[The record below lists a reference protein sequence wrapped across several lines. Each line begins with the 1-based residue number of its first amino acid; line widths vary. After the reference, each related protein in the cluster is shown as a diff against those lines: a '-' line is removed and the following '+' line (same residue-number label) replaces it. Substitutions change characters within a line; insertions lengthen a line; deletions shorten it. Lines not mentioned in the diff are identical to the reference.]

1 MVDRALRRSM
11 TRLLAKPGLF
21 NIARGAHD
29 PPMSAQFLKR
39 LGYVAIAL
47 FAFVATSA
55 LIHSLLP
62 PIIPKGVAA
71 KLEFFAQHKDEFDTL
86 LVGTSS
92 IYYSVSP
99 EIFDQTTEENGL
111 PTRTFNFGIDAM
123 HPPENFYVLE
133 QILKTNPRNL
143 KWVFVEAADIET
155 KLHKILGTERAV
167 YWHDWPRTKLA
178 LRKALNPR
186 GHAPWYI
193 RISRLWVARRALTA
207 HLTLFA
213 QRFANVGRAVEL
225 LSHRNDDRKL
235 EVEVELGP
243 RRDGYRLAG
252 HAMSAEQA
260 ASFQERLA
268 QEIAQARPKPLD
280 LYADEAYR
288 AYAQR
293 IRSIGAAP
301 LFVVPPLI
309 FQSPVSF
316 REPPPAPGPLL
327 SFSDARAYPMLFD
340 TQFRIDDAHL
350 TKEGA
355 EEFTRL
361 LAQEFVRRV
370 RQP

>member
-1 MVDRALRRSM
+1 MRKTLLNYFFCAAMAL
-11 TRLLAKPGLF
+11 A
-21 NIARGAHD
+21 
-29 PPMSAQFLKR
+29 
-39 LGYVAIAL
+39 
-47 FAFVATSA
+47 AFVATSA
-55 LIHSLLP
+55 LFHALLP

-71 KLEFFAQHKDEFDTL
+71 KLEFFAQNKDAFDTL

-99 EIFDQTTEENGL
+99 EIFDRTTNESGL
-111 PTRTFNFGIDAM
+111 PTRAFNFGIDAM
-123 HPPENFYVLE
+123 HPPENFYVLD
-133 QILKTNPRNL
+133 QILRTQPRNL
-143 KWVFVEAADIET
+143 KWVFLETADIET
-155 KLHKILGTERAV
+155 KLHKVLGTERAV

-186 GHAPWYI
+186 GDARWYI
-193 RISRLWVARRALTA
+193 RISRLWVARRDLTA
-207 HLTLFA
+207 HLKLFA
-213 QRFANVGRAVEL
+213 QRFVCAGRGMEL
-225 LSHRNDDRKL
+225 IFPKKNDRTNEAEL
-235 EVEVELGP
+235 ELGP

-260 ASFQERLA
+260 ASFEKQLA

-280 LYADEAYR
+280 PVADEAYR
-288 AYAQR
+288 DYAQR
-293 IRSIGAAP
+293 IRAIGATP

-309 FQSPVSF
+309 FQSPVGF

-327 SFSDARAYPMLFD
+327 SFNDVRAYPMLFD

>member
-1 MVDRALRRSM
+1 
-11 TRLLAKPGLF
+11 
-21 NIARGAHD
+21 
-29 PPMSAQFLKR
+29 MSAQLLKR

-47 FAFVATSA
+47 AAFAATSA
-55 LIHSLLP
+55 LFHALLP

-71 KLEFFAQHKDEFDTL
+71 KLEFFTQHKDDFDTL

-99 EIFDQTTEENGL
+99 EIFDQATSGNGL

-133 QILKTNPRNL
+133 QILKTKPTKL
-143 KWVFVEAADIET
+143 KWVFLETADIET
-155 KLHKILGTERAV
+155 KLHKVLGTERAV

-186 GHAPWYI
+186 GNAKWYV
-193 RISRLWVARRALTA
+193 RISRLWVARRDLTA
-207 HLTLFA
+207 HLKLFA
-213 QRFANVGRAVEL
+213 QRFACVGRGMEL
-225 LSHRNDDRKL
+225 ISPPKQDRPL
-235 EVEVELGP
+235 EAELELGP

-260 ASFQERLA
+260 ASFQQRLA
-268 QEIAQARPKPLD
+268 QEIAQARPKRLD
-280 LYADEAYR
+280 PSADEAYR
-288 AYAQR
+288 DFAQR
-293 IRSIGAAP
+293 IRAIGAAP
-301 LFVVPPLI
+301 MFVVPPLI
-309 FQSPVSF
+309 FQSPVNF

-327 SFSDARAYPMLFD
+327 AFNNAASFPMLFE

-350 TKEGA
+350 TREGA

-361 LAQEFVRRV
+361 LAREFVRRA

>member
-1 MVDRALRRSM
+1 M
-11 TRLLAKPGLF
+11 TKQFAKNFGC
-21 NIARGAHD
+21 
-29 PPMSAQFLKR
+29 
-39 LGYVAIAL
+39 VAIGL
-47 FAFVATSA
+47 VSLTATSA
-55 LIHSLLP
+55 VFHTLLP

-71 KLEFFAQHKDEFDTL
+71 KLEFFTQHKDQFDTL

-99 EIFDQTTEENGL
+99 EIFDQTTSENGL
-111 PTRTFNFGIDAM
+111 PTRTFNFGVDAM

-133 QILKTNPRNL
+133 QILKTKPTNL
-143 KWVFVEAADIET
+143 KWVFLETANIET
-155 KLHKILGTERAV
+155 KLHKVLGTERAV

-186 GHAPWYI
+186 GNAKWYI
-193 RISRLWVARRALTA
+193 RISRLWVARRDLIA
-207 HLTLFA
+207 HLKLFA
-213 QRFANVGRAVEL
+213 QRFASVGRGTEL
-225 LSHRNDDRKL
+225 IFSQEEARK
-235 EVEVELGP
+235 VDAEVELGR

-260 ASFQERLA
+260 ASFQQRLA

-280 LYADEAYR
+280 PVADEAYR
-288 AYAQR
+288 DYAQR
-293 IRSIGAAP
+293 IRALGAAP

-327 SFSDARAYPMLFD
+327 AFNNAAGYPMLFD
-340 TQFRIDDAHL
+340 TQFRIDDAHV

-361 LAQEFVRRV
+361 LAREFVRRA